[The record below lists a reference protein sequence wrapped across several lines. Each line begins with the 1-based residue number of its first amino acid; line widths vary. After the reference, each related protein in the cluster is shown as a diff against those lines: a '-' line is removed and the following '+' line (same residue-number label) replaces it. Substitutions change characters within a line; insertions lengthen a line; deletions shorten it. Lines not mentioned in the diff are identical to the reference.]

1 MQTPSRQQMD
11 ASQPATSNL
20 DASLEPIREMVQAC
34 IQCGTCSGSCPN
46 EFAMD
51 LTPRKMWRL
60 VIMGQSEEIFA
71 SRTFTLCSA
80 CYTCSL
86 RCPRGLPLTEAMA
99 GLKRIA
105 ARENLPPYRRST
117 LFYKTF
123 MESVRRHGRVRE
135 MEFMTLYFSAL
146 KNPFIPLQ
154 FAPLG
159 LRLMRK
165 GKVRPQ
171 LPSKGTGKL
180 DALFRR
186 VAEMEENNP

>member
-1 MQTPSRQQMD
+1 MNSSLPQDKLT
-11 ASQPATSNL
+11 
-20 DASLEPIREMVQAC
+20 ASLSTIREMVQAC

-51 LTPRKMWRL
+51 LTPRRMWRL
-60 VIMGQSEEIFA
+60 VLMGQSEAIFA

-80 CYTCSL
+80 CYACSL

-105 ARENLPPYRRST
+105 ARENLSTHRRSA

-123 MESVRRHGRVRE
+123 LESVCRHGRVRE

-146 KNPFIPLQ
+146 KNPFTPLQ

-159 LRLMRK
+159 MRLMRK
-165 GKVRPQ
+165 GKIHPQ

-180 DALFRR
+180 EPLFRR
-186 VAEMEENNP
+186 VAEMEANE

>member
-1 MQTPSRQQMD
+1 MQTHSRQNMD
-11 ASQPATSNL
+11 AAPPATSRMD
-20 DASLEPIREMVQAC
+20 DALEPIKEMVQAC

-51 LTPRKMWRL
+51 LTPRKMWRMVL
-60 VIMGQSEEIFA
+60 MGQSEKIFT
-71 SRTFTLCSA
+71 SRTFILCSA
-80 CYTCSL
+80 CYSCSL
-86 RCPRGLPLTEAMA
+86 RCPRGLPLTDAMA
-99 GLKRIA
+99 ALKRIA
-105 ARENLPPYRRST
+105 ARENLTAYRRST

-123 MESVRRHGRVRE
+123 LESVRRHGRVRE
-135 MEFMTLYFSAL
+135 MEFMTLYFSSL

-165 GKVRPQ
+165 GKIHPQ

-180 DALFRR
+180 ETLFQR
-186 VAEMEENNP
+186 VEELEAAK